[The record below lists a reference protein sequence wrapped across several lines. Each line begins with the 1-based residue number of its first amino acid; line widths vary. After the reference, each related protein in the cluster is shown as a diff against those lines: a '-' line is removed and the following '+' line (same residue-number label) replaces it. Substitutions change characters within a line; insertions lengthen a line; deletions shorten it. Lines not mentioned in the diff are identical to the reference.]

1 MNTLRGL
8 VEVVAYWVG
17 NRLRLGEE
25 GEERGKGGGGGNR
38 EKIEKEKEQK
48 IKQRG
53 GKREM

>member
-25 GEERGKGGGGGNR
+25 GEERGKGGNR